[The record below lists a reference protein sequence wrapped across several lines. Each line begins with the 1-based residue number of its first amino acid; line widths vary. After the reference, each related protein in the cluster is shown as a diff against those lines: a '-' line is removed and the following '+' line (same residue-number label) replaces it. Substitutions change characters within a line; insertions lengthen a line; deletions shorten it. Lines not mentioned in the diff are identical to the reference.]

1 MSQQTWDGRH
11 ETGEKETGDGRQKT
25 GDGRR
30 DREKSDVISGK
41 FCAFNLA
48 SEFYNFVRQ
57 LIVNKKI

>member
-25 GDGRR
+25 GDRR
-30 DREKSDVISGK
+30 QDREKRDGRWFSDVISGK

-48 SEFYNFVRQ
+48 GEFYNFVR
-57 LIVNKKI
+57 